1 MLPERCE
8 RFRESLSLGLDGM
21 LSTFEAALLARHLD
35 RCADCRAFSAAVTVE
50 TELLRSASLEYPSAP
65 VVVQPAVGMRIRR
78 RAAGVAGAA
87 AVAAVAALMTLTP
100 TGTQRNAD
108 ANAGIKT
115 PLLEVVPAKPSAE
128 ATFEVPRLR
137 VVSPASADGPV
148 RGYYGL
154 PVV

>member
-1 MLPERCE
+1 VVSERCE

-35 RCADCRAFSAAVTVE
+35 RCAGCRAFSAAVAAQ
-50 TELLRSASLEYPSAP
+50 TELLRGAALEHPAEP
-65 VVVQPAVGMRIRR
+65 VVVRPAAAVRFRR

-87 AVAAVAALMTLTP
+87 AVAAMAALMTLTP
-100 TGTQRNAD
+100 TGTQRS
-108 ANAGIKT
+108 AGTTPGVRT

>member
-1 MLPERCE
+1 MVPERCE

-35 RCADCRAFSAAVTVE
+35 RCAECRAFSVAVTAE
-50 TELLRSASLEYPSAP
+50 TELLRTASLEHPSEP

-100 TGTQRNAD
+100 TGTQRSAD
-108 ANAGIKT
+108 TAAKIKT

-154 PVV
+154 PVA

>member
-1 MLPERCE
+1 MVPERCE

-35 RCADCRAFSAAVTVE
+35 RCASCRAFSGAVTAG
-50 TELLRSASLEYPSAP
+50 TELLRTADLEHPSQP
-65 VVVQPAVGMRIRR
+65 VVVQPAASSRFRR
-78 RAAGVAGAA
+78 RAAGVAGAV
-87 AVAAVAALMTLTP
+87 AVAAMAALMAFTP
-100 TGTQRNAD
+100 TGTQRE
-108 ANAGIKT
+108 AGTTGVRT

-137 VVSPASADGPV
+137 VVSPTMADGPV

>member
-1 MLPERCE
+1 
-8 RFRESLSLGLDGM
+8 M

-35 RCADCRAFSAAVTVE
+35 RCPDCRAFSVAVTAE
-50 TELLRSASLEYPSAP
+50 TELLRTAALEHPSQP
-65 VVVQPAVGMRIRR
+65 DVVEPAVRRRIRR
-78 RAAGVAGAA
+78 RAAGVAGAV
-87 AVAAVAALMTLTP
+87 AVAATAALMTLTP
-100 TGTQRNAD
+100 TGTHREASTP
-108 ANAGIKT
+108 GVRT
-115 PLLEVVPAKPSAE
+115 PLLEVVAAKPSAE